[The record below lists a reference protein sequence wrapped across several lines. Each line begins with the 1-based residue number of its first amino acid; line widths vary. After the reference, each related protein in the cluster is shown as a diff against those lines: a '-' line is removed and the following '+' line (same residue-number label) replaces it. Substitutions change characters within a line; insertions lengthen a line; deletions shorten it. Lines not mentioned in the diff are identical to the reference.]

1 MCTLHIQCNT
11 CTCTCTYST
20 CLCICIVLQ
29 CLVNSLFTGNTGMCI
44 VLQITAHWK
53 IGGFFCM
60 SGACSECTRGCPAA
74 SSVQTHTAPQR
85 SNTHETS
92 FATTLHNYV
101 MYIVHVCRLCI
112 HVLKAVGRNKNYIHL
127 NMCIQYVQVHVNI
140 HRHKGIKCVEG
151 EHTKGVGGNH
161 HFLCWGRK
169 RCVYQ

>member
-1 MCTLHIQCNT
+1 MYIHVSAEAKPYQTIIQDKHLLARSRSPTMLGILLVYVHVHTVPVCVHT
-11 CTCTCTYST
+11 CT
-20 CLCICIVLQ
+20 CIVLQ
-29 CLVNSLFTGNTGMCI
+29 CLVNSLFTRNTGMCI

-60 SGACSECTRGCPAA
+60 SGACSECTRGCPAT

-127 NMCIQYVQVHVNI
+127 NMCIQ
-140 HRHKGIKCVEG
+140 
-151 EHTKGVGGNH
+151 
-161 HFLCWGRK
+161 
-169 RCVYQ
+169 